1 MKEKLLSIDIFSYFF
16 RLFFL
21 LLIGV
26 LVIFLSI
33 NIYSFCELVFSSLE
47 RRLCIYKS
55 ISESNNIVS
64 DFLINHY
71 YNVFGSKSY
80 LFLDDSIEILGIS
93 IFLKSFEIIKY
104 LYFIVIGFFGFK
116 LINNYSKNDVYS
128 HKTNNNLLIIAI
140 LIIVLPFIYLIR
152 DYIGCLMIN
161 KLPIKEPLVT
171 FSEFKVYYLLI
182 GLVLLFTYLFN
193 NSFIK
198 NNKFNLIFILKRLT
212 FVLFIAYFIYLSIND
227 VISLINVIKMD
238 KDSLTYHELTKVKD
252 SFIVILVNNGFELFG
267 RSWTY
272 LGLNTNLEVP
282 MVIYY
287 SSNLLI
293 NLLFIGYCLFNIKND
308 SKEFNGNY
316 SKNNLKLTFSLF
328 IIFILKLLLEMIVMI
343 IVISIYKNYEYYNK
357 NLEYGFI
364 NYEYLFYIG
373 LLFIVFISSLTY
385 KEIEGAVK
393 KLN

>member
-33 NIYSFCELVFSSLE
+33 NIYSFCELIFSSLE

-80 LFLDDSIEILGIS
+80 LFLDDSEGILEIS
-93 IFLKSFEIIKY
+93 IFLKAFEVFKY
-104 LYFIVIGFFGFK
+104 IYFIVIGYFSFK
-116 LINNYSKNDVYS
+116 LINNYSKNNVYS
-128 HKTNNNLLIIAI
+128 NKTNNNLLIISI
-140 LIIVLPFIYLIR
+140 LIILLPFIYLIK
-152 DYIGCLMIN
+152 DYIGCLLIN
-161 KLPIKEPLVT
+161 KLPIKET
-171 FSEFKVYYLLI
+171 MISFEEFKIHYLLI

-212 FVLFIAYFIYLSIND
+212 FVLFIGCFIYLSIND
-227 VISLINVIKMD
+227 ITSIVNIIKLD

-252 SFIVILVNNGFELFG
+252 SFIVVLVNNGFELFG

-272 LGLNTNLEVP
+272 LGLNTNLEAP
-282 MVIYY
+282 MIIYY
-287 SSNLLI
+287 SSKLLI
-293 NLLFIGYCLFNIKND
+293 NILFIGYCIFNIKND
-308 SKEFNGNY
+308 TKEFNGNY
-316 SKNNLKLTFSLF
+316 FINNFKITISLF

-343 IVISIYKNYEYYNK
+343 VVISIYKNYEYYNK

-385 KEIEGAVK
+385 KEIEK
-393 KLN
+393 K

>member
-287 SSNLLI
+287 
-293 NLLFIGYCLFNIKND
+293 
-308 SKEFNGNY
+308 
-316 SKNNLKLTFSLF
+316 
-328 IIFILKLLLEMIVMI
+328 
-343 IVISIYKNYEYYNK
+343 
-357 NLEYGFI
+357 
-364 NYEYLFYIG
+364 
-373 LLFIVFISSLTY
+373 
-385 KEIEGAVK
+385 
-393 KLN
+393 

>member
-55 ISESNNIVS
+55 ISETNNIVS

-116 LINNYSKNDVYS
+116 LINNYSKNNVYS

-385 KEIEGAVK
+385 KEIEK
-393 KLN
+393 K

>member
-55 ISESNNIVS
+55 ISESNNVVS

-80 LFLDDSIEILGIS
+80 LFLDDSEGILEIS
-93 IFLKSFEIIKY
+93 IFLKAFEVFKY
-104 LYFIVIGFFGFK
+104 IYFIVIGYFSFK
-116 LINNYSKNDVYS
+116 LINNYSKNNVYIN
-128 HKTNNNLLIIAI
+128 KTNNNLLIISI
-140 LIIVLPFIYLIR
+140 LIILLPFIYLFR
-152 DYIGCLMIN
+152 DYIGCLLIN

-171 FSEFKVYYLLI
+171 FNEFKVYYLLI

-193 NSFIK
+193 NSFIR

-227 VISLINVIKMD
+227 ITSIVNIIKLD

-252 SFIVILVNNGFELFG
+252 SFIVVLVNNRFELFG

-272 LGLNTNLEVP
+272 LGLNTNLEAP
-282 MVIYY
+282 MIIYY
-287 SSNLLI
+287 SSKLLI
-293 NLLFIGYCLFNIKND
+293 NILFIGYCIFNIKND
-308 SKEFNGNY
+308 TKEFNGNY
-316 SKNNLKLTFSLF
+316 FINNFKITISLF

-385 KEIEGAVK
+385 KEIEK
-393 KLN
+393 K

>member
-33 NIYSFCELVFSSLE
+33 NIYSFCELIFSSLE

-80 LFLDDSIEILGIS
+80 LFLDDSEGILEIS
-93 IFLKSFEIIKY
+93 IFLKAFEVFKY
-104 LYFIVIGFFGFK
+104 IYFIVIGYFSFK
-116 LINNYSKNDVYS
+116 LINNYSKNNVYS
-128 HKTNNNLLIIAI
+128 NKTNNNLLIISI
-140 LIIVLPFIYLIR
+140 LIILLPFIYLIK
-152 DYIGCLMIN
+152 DYIGCLLIN
-161 KLPIKEPLVT
+161 KLPIKET
-171 FSEFKVYYLLI
+171 MISFEEFKIHYLLI

-212 FVLFIAYFIYLSIND
+212 FVLFIGCFIYLSIND
-227 VISLINVIKMD
+227 ITSIVNIIKLD

-252 SFIVILVNNGFELFG
+252 SFIVVL
-267 RSWTY
+267 
-272 LGLNTNLEVP
+272 
-282 MVIYY
+282 
-287 SSNLLI
+287 
-293 NLLFIGYCLFNIKND
+293 
-308 SKEFNGNY
+308 
-316 SKNNLKLTFSLF
+316 
-328 IIFILKLLLEMIVMI
+328 
-343 IVISIYKNYEYYNK
+343 
-357 NLEYGFI
+357 
-364 NYEYLFYIG
+364 
-373 LLFIVFISSLTY
+373 
-385 KEIEGAVK
+385 
-393 KLN
+393 

>member
-385 KEIEGAVK
+385 KEIEK
-393 KLN
+393 K